1 MTESK
6 EVTSPTTGTAT
17 SKTNKRGSIFGNFF
31 GKKEAQSPV
40 TETTPAVPSKETE
53 PSGVSAAAPQLED
66 PVKSTETDTSV
77 TSEPTA
83 VPNETTTAA
92 TTEPTAP
99 VAESATTPEATK
111 PNRRSSFFNNL
122 GSKKERKSDLASE
135 SENTDGEGK
144 KSSKLGGLFRKPSR
158 ATSRKTSEKAA
169 EKPAAN
175 PAPVAET
182 SEAPAV
188 DSTGASTTASADPAL
203 TAAVSKVDQPAVDPV
218 AEKAVNGETSQTS
231 QTPATTAT

>member
-6 EVTSPTTGTAT
+6 EVTSPTTGTAS
-17 SKTNKRGSIFGNFF
+17 SKTNKRGSIFSNFF
-31 GKKEAQSPV
+31 GKKESQSPV

-83 VPNETTTAA
+83 VPNETTAA

-188 DSTGASTTASADPAL
+188 DSTEAPTTASADPAL
-203 TAAVSKVDQPAVDPV
+203 AAGVSKVDQPAVDPV

-231 QTPATTAT
+231 QTPAITAT